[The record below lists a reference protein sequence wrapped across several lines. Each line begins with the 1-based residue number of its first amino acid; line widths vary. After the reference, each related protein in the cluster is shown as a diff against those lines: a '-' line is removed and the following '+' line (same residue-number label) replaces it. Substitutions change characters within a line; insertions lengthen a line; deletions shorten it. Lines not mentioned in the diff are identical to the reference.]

1 MQLVNSKHNTVM
13 ESEYV
18 KKSIGN
24 CLAAGLAE
32 VATVRP
38 PDPIEYLAIWLLK
51 YKANLNERDQMM
63 VSLQIKMMLI
73 MKR

>member
-1 MQLVNSKHNTVM
+1 M

-18 KKSIGN
+18 KKTIGN

-38 PDPIEYLAIWLLK
+38 PDPVEYLAIWLLK
-51 YKANLNERDQMM
+51 YKANLNERVIVVCMYDNIISQMREGT
-63 VSLQIKMMLI
+63 L
-73 MKR
+73 